1 MKKILSIAIVFV
13 LLSSMMFAAIL
24 IRPAGAEITLPEY
37 YPIDVA
43 DAPKFDYQV
52 DGPIDLPSHH
62 SYYNIGDQAIWAMAD
77 FYTGYYTFT
86 YFKLRAIGAHTEV
99 WVRCYHASGADRLGW
114 LPGDPRPTP
123 VVTDDQINYLINQFE
138 SNIYPKDTQ
147 YFGQPA
153 FRNGSNAQAPSYFE
167 LPDDYYTQDNGRDV
181 ILVSNI
187 GDENYYDWTYP
198 SFVIGF
204 YSSTFGDTYFDR
216 NIISIDCNQWETRMG
231 PGSEHDYE
239 GTIAHEYQH
248 LIHRDML
255 PGDALFMNE
264 GCSMYAEYLC
274 GYGISRGYF
283 NSYFVAPDN
292 SLTVWGDQG
301 DINIIADYGVVALW
315 GLYLNDHYGADF
327 LSRFVKGGIPSIAG
341 IDALLPKKTKFDDVY
356 RDWKLANLIRS
367 DCPGC
372 GKYNYHSINF
382 TDPAYVPL
390 RLYETVGVP
399 VPWTTGTS
407 FGTTKTWYWDHPHT
421 NWDPPEAPHNPRYD
435 TGISMIST
443 YGTDYIALRDWSRPG
458 FIYFDG
464 DDKATLPAPY
474 LWTLTADGWYSGTG
488 VNSADEFIAGDA
500 TVNAANPKLTITTK
514 WGLESYWDF
523 GFVQV
528 STDGG
533 ATWTSLAN
541 AYTTYDHD
549 PSARPTIVANLP
561 GFTDYSDPINMVPA
575 WITMDFDLSAYAG
588 KTVKIGFHY
597 MTDDLTTYDGWWV
610 KDAMVSGTALSLA
623 PFVFFPK
630 VKFQVTV
637 VSAVVLCGKTFY
649 VPLDMWLTKDTNKGM
664 GLGFAKK
671 PSYVVLVVTPIMAQ
685 GMADY
690 QFEVTTKPLWKFC

>member
-13 LLSSMMFAAIL
+13 LLSSVMFVAIQ
-24 IRPAGAEITLPEY
+24 IRPAGAITLPEY
-37 YPIDVA
+37 YPMDYA

-52 DGPIDLPSHH
+52 DGSIDPPSHH
-62 SYYNIGDQAIWAMAD
+62 SYFEIGDIAIWAFAD
-77 FYTGYYTFT
+77 FYTGYY
-86 YFKLRAIGAHTEV
+86 YFSYFRLRAIGAHTEV
-99 WVRCYHASGADRLGW
+99 WVRPGLGW
-114 LPGDPRPTP
+114 PAGDPRPTP
-123 VVTDDQINYLINQFE
+123 IVTDAQINYLIGEFE
-138 SNIYPKDTQ
+138 NNIYPKDTQ

-153 FRNGSNAQAPSYFE
+153 FRDGSYAEAPSYFG
-167 LPDDYYTQDNGRDV
+167 LPDDYYKEDNGRDV

-187 GDENYYDWTYP
+187 RDENYYDWTYP

-264 GCSMYAEYLC
+264 GCSMYAEYYC

-327 LSRFVKGGIPSIAG
+327 LSRFVKGGIPGIAG

-382 TDPAYVPL
+382 TDPMYVPL

-407 FGTTKTWYWDHPHT
+407 FGTTKTWYWEHPHI

-464 DDKATLPAPY
+464 DDRATLPAPY

-500 TVNAANPKLTITTK
+500 TVDAANPTLTITTQ

-597 MTDDLTTYDGWWV
+597 MTDDLTTYEGWWINS
-610 KDAMVSGTALSLA
+610 ASVSGTALSLA

-671 PSYVVLVVTPIMAQ
+671 PSYIVLVVTPIMAQ

>member
-1 MKKILSIAIVFV
+1 MKRILSIAIVFV
-13 LLSSMMFAAIL
+13 LLSSMMFVAIS
-24 IRPAGAEITLPEY
+24 IRPAAASTTFPEY

-43 DAPKFDYQV
+43 DAPRFEYQV
-52 DGPIDLPSHH
+52 DGPIELPSHH
-62 SYYNIGDQAIWAMAD
+62 SSHVVGDKVVWAMAD
-77 FYTGYYTFT
+77 FYTGYYIFT

-99 WVRCYHASGADRLGW
+99 WVRCFYGNGSDRLGW
-114 LPGDPRPTP
+114 PAGDPRPTP
-123 VVTDDQINYLINQFE
+123 IVTDEQINYLINQFE

-147 YFGQPA
+147 YFGQPG
-153 FRNGSNAQAPSYFE
+153 FRNGTYAQSPYGNYE
-167 LPDDYYTQDNGRDV
+167 DDNGRDV

-216 NIISIDCNQWETRMG
+216 NIISIDCAQWETRVG
-231 PGSEHDYE
+231 PPNYDYE

-274 GYGISRGYF
+274 GYGIGTGYF
-283 NSYFVAPDN
+283 NSYFVTPDN

-301 DINIIADYGVVALW
+301 DINIIADYGAVGLW
-315 GLYLNDHYGADF
+315 GMYLNDHYGADF
-327 LSRFVKGGIPSIAG
+327 LSRFVKGGIPGIPG
-341 IDALLPKKTKFDDVY
+341 IDALLPKKTTFDDVY

-367 DCPGC
+367 DYPGC
-372 GKYNYHSINF
+372 GKYNYHNVNLN
-382 TDPAYVPL
+382 DPVYVPL
-390 RLYETVGVP
+390 RLYETVGIP

-407 FGTTKTWYWDHPHT
+407 FGTTKTWYWEHPHT
-421 NWDPPEAPHNPRYD
+421 NWVPPEEPHNPRYD
-435 TGISMIST
+435 TGISMIAT
-443 YGTDYIALRDWSRPG
+443 YGTDYIALEDWNKPG

-464 DDKATLPAPY
+464 DDKATLPLPY

-500 TVNAANPKLTITTK
+500 SVDPANPTMTIVTK

-541 AYTTYDHD
+541 AYTTFDHD

-561 GFTDYSDPINMVPA
+561 GFTDYNPDWPS
-575 WITMDFDLSAYAG
+575 WTTMTFDLSAYAG

-597 MTDDLTTYDGWWV
+597 MTDDLTTYEGWWINS
-610 KDAMVSGTALSLA
+610 ATVSGAALSLA

-630 VKFQVTV
+630 VNFQVT
-637 VSAVVLCGKTFY
+637 AVTALVFGGKTLY
-649 VPLDMWLTKDTNKGM
+649 VPFDMWLTKDTNKGM
-664 GLGFAKK
+664 TAGFAKK
-671 PSYVVLVVTPIMAQ
+671 PTYIVLVVTPIMPQ
-685 GMADY
+685 GLADY
-690 QFEVTTKPLWKFC
+690 KFQVTTKPMRDFC

>member
-1 MKKILSIAIVFV
+1 MD
-13 LLSSMMFAAIL
+13 
-24 IRPAGAEITLPEY
+24 Y
-37 YPIDVA
+37 A

-52 DGPIDLPSHH
+52 DGPIDPPSHH
-62 SYYNIGDQAIWAMAD
+62 SYFEIGDIAIWAFAN
-77 FYTGYYTFT
+77 FYTGYY
-86 YFKLRAIGAHTEV
+86 YFSYFRLRAIGAHTEV
-99 WVRCYHASGADRLGW
+99 WVRPGLGW
-114 LPGDPRPTP
+114 PAGDPRPTP
-123 VVTDDQINYLINQFE
+123 IVTDAQINYLIGEFE

-153 FRNGSNAQAPSYFE
+153 FRDGSYAEAPSYFG
-167 LPDDYYTQDNGRDV
+167 LPDDYYKEDNGRDV

-187 GDENYYDWTYP
+187 RDENYYDWTYP

-327 LSRFVKGGIPSIAG
+327 LSRFVKGGIPGIVG

-367 DCPGC
+367 DCPGY

-407 FGTTKTWYWDHPHT
+407 FGTTKTWYWEHPHT

-500 TVNAANPKLTITTK
+500 TVNVANPKLTITTK

-533 ATWTSLAN
+533 VTWTSLAN

-597 MTDDLTTYDGWWV
+597 MTDDLTTYEGWWINS
-610 KDAMVSGTALSLA
+610 ASVSGTALSLA

-637 VSAVVLCGKTFY
+637 VSAVVFCGKTFY
-649 VPLDMWLTKDTNKGM
+649 VPLDMWLTKDTNRGM